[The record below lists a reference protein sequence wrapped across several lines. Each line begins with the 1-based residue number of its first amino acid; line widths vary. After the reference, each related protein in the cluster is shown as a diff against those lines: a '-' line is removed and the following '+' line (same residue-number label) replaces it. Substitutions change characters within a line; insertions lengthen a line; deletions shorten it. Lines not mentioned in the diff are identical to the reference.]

1 MARLAWI
8 AVAALPL
15 WASCGSTSGEERFA
29 EANSLMADEIRNR
42 IAQIPYQHREEL
54 FNNLLWLAQA
64 GEQAIP
70 DLLEAL
76 SSPNAKLRSN
86 CCWVLGRIGDRR
98 VIPDLQRLTRDQ
110 NQTVALEASRTL
122 VLLGDV
128 QHCAPLITALDSDQ
142 VQVRYLCHEALKSA
156 TGQDFGYDHL
166 TDNSTQRHTAVLAW
180 RKWWSNMSG
189 DPWFAQSYA
198 REHGLTG
205 EPAQPPEGGAYPEP
219 PAAPMGETKTP
230 NADPG
235 SSGQDPSMQDPP
247 LETQV
252 MEPDTGTEW
261 ETPPAP
267 TKPQSPGSQNPGG
280 TGR

>member
-8 AVAALPL
+8 ALIALPL
-15 WASCGSTSGEERFA
+15 WASCGSTSGDKDKFA

-70 DLLEAL
+70 ELLVGL

-86 CCWVLGRIGDRR
+86 CCWVLGRIADRR
-98 VIPDLQRLTRDQ
+98 VIPNLQKLVRDS
-110 NQTVALEASRTL
+110 NQTVSLEAARTL
-122 VLLGDV
+122 VLLGDIE
-128 QHCAPLITALDSDQ
+128 HCAPLIAALDSDQ
-142 VQVRYLCHEALKSA
+142 VQVRYLCHEALKTA

-166 TDNSTQRHTAVLAW
+166 TDNADQRHTTVLAW
-180 RKWWSNMSG
+180 RKWWSKMSG

-205 EPAQPPEGGAYPEP
+205 EPAAPAPGGTTGDFPSP
-219 PAAPMGETKTP
+219 APMSETAPGKTGTT
-230 NADPG
+230 DPLRT
-235 SSGQDPSMQDPP
+235 PP
-247 LETQV
+247 LETGV
-252 MEPDTGTEW
+252 ETLEPEIGPESW
-261 ETPPAP
+261 QTPPST
-267 TKPQSPGSQNPGG
+267 TKPPATGG
-280 TGR
+280 NGR